1 MAKYSRIIAQAGCHI
16 HHAEPAQVYEAW
28 TNPELMKTWMFPSG
42 ESRESEAE
50 ANVTEGGAWS
60 VVNESQ
66 EETYRAYGEYLK
78 IDPPER
84 IEKTL
89 VRKETGGQ
97 DEKIKVEINSILN
110 GSQVIV
116 TQDVVFLHHEQLHP
130 KTVEEHLREQRR
142 QTEKYWHEMF
152 SLLSKQLTPS

>member
-42 ESRESEAE
+42 GDKEAE
-50 ANVTEGGAWS
+50 AEADVSEGGAWS

-66 EETYRAYGEYLK
+66 EEAYRAYGKYLE

-84 IEKTL
+84 IKKTL

-97 DEKIKVEINSILN
+97 DEKITVEINSILN
-110 GSQVIV
+110 GSQLIV
-116 TQDVVFLHHEQLHP
+116 TQDVVFLHHEQLAG
-130 KTVEEHLREQRR
+130 KVVEEHLREERLR
-142 QTEKYWHEMF
+142 TEKYWHEMF